1 MARPHTCF
9 IQAQALPWRKGLYG
23 GGRPDVRSKVL
34 SIDKASG
41 DSTCI
46 LRYPEKYRRRAKEYV
61 RAHEEF
67 FVLDGTIKINGIEYG
82 KHAYGFF
89 PAGHVR
95 RDVSSRDGAVLLT
108 TFAAQ
113 PVVEQGEPEK
123 GLFDK
128 RLLIEHKNTL
138 EMPWDPGLV
147 DPQLQAGVA
156 IKALRTDPDTGET
169 SFLYS
174 SAAHR
179 IPPHGKK
186 PRWTHSMVEEIFVL
200 DGEYVFADAGVMGPG
215 GYVWWREFV
224 YQGPSGSIPG
234 FNLWIRTVNGP
245 MHNIF
250 EKKKHPMDWNP
261 KHRPKLPADL
271 KRYAKPYAAPAKF

>member
-1 MARPHTCF
+1 MPRPHICF
-9 IQAQALPWRKGLYG
+9 LQAQAMPWRKGLYG

-34 SIDKASG
+34 SVDKKNG
-41 DSTCI
+41 DSTCL
-46 LRYPEKYRRRAKEYV
+46 LRYPEKYRRRTKEFV

-67 FVLDGTIKINGIEYG
+67 LVLEGAIKINGIEYG
-82 KHAYGFF
+82 KHCYGFF

-108 TFAAQ
+108 TFSAQ
-113 PVVEQGEPEK
+113 PTVEPGEPER
-123 GLFDK
+123 GLYDK
-128 RLLIEHKNTL
+128 RLLIPYTNTL
-138 EMPWDPGLV
+138 DMPWDPGLV
-147 DPQLQAGVA
+147 DPQLQVGVA
-156 IKALRTDPDTGET
+156 IKPLRTDPDTGET

-179 IPPHGKK
+179 IPPKGKK
-186 PRWTHSMVEEIFVL
+186 PRWTHSMIEEIFVI

-234 FNLWIRTVNGP
+234 FNLWVRTVGGP

-261 KHRPKLPADL
+261 RHRPKLPADL
-271 KRYAKPYAAPAKF
+271 LRYGKPYKGAPKY

>member
-1 MARPHTCF
+1 MPRPHTCF
-9 IQAQALPWRKGLYG
+9 IQAQNLPWRKGLYG

-34 SIDKASG
+34 SIDKKNG
-41 DSTCI
+41 DATCI
-46 LRYPEKYRRRAKEYV
+46 LNYPEKYRRKGKEFI

-67 FVLDGTIKINGIEYG
+67 LVLDGEITINGTTYG
-82 KHAYGFF
+82 KHCYAFF

-95 RDVSSRDGAVLLT
+95 HEVTSRHGAVLLT

-113 PVVEQGEPEK
+113 PTVEQGDPEA
-123 GLFDK
+123 GLYDK
-128 RLLIEHKNTL
+128 KLFIEYKNTL
-138 EMPWDPGLV
+138 EMAWDPGLV
-147 DPQLQAGVA
+147 DPQLQVGVA
-156 IKALRTDPDTGET
+156 IKPLRTDPYTGET

-179 IPPHGKK
+179 IPPKGKK
-186 PRWTHSMVEEIFVL
+186 PRWTHSMIEEIFVI

-234 FNLWIRTVNGP
+234 FNLWVRTVGGP

-261 KHRPKLPADL
+261 KFRPKLPPEL
-271 KRYAKPYAAPAKF
+271 KRYAKPYTPVPKF